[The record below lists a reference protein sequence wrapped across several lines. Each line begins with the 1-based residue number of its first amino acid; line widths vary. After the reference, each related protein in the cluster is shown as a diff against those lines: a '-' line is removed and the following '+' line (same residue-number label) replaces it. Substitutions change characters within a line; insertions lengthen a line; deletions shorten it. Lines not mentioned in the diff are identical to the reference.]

1 MNIIQFVLEQLET
14 ITAWDIMIQA
24 IGFLALASSL
34 ISFQFKKHGQ
44 ILFFRTAS
52 ELIFAVQYI
61 LLGAWTAAIMDGISV
76 IRNTS
81 YTYLVKKNRSTTPV
95 IIGFC
100 IFVIA
105 TGVWK
110 YDGIISLLPIISKLL
125 TTVSYGMK
133 NERWLRLITLPSCI
147 FWIIYNVYV
156 GSAAG
161 VMADS
166 MTLVS
171 LAIAMYKFD
180 FKKTDA

>member
-1 MNIIQFVLEQLET
+1 MDFLRSIWDGLLAM
-14 ITAWDIMIQA
+14 TAWDILIQG

-34 ISFQFKKHGQ
+34 VSFQFKKHGQ

-61 LLGAWTAAIMDGISV
+61 LLGAWSAAAMDGISV

-95 IIGFC
+95 IIAFC
-100 IFVIA
+100 GFVIVV
-105 TGVWK
+105 GVVTFE
-110 YDGIISLLPIISKLL
+110 GIISLLPIISKLL
-125 TTVSYGMK
+125 TTISYGMK
-133 NERWLRLITLPSCI
+133 NERLLRLITLPSCI
-147 FWIIYNVYV
+147 FWIIYNVFV

-180 FKKTDA
+180 IKKADA